1 MRMSSFVTLALI
13 GCHSGEPHMV
23 RGVPATHL
31 VPRGDIFYD
40 CDAAAG
46 HLSGWS
52 QKVQQTGSITGR
64 IFIAET
70 RKDDTW
76 PHFARVAVTGP
87 ARGSRAGFEMQ
98 VVDGDAALQPMLRF
112 SNETAV
118 RAEPAELPIAGASFE
133 LTWSREMVRVR
144 FAPGGVW
151 NEIPLSFEPKRVSL
165 ECSTANAVF
174 HAVTVT
180 SVAPPTEPATPAPQP
195 PAEAAPP
202 SGQAPVRIPPPSSV
216 PLPRSS
222 EPAPPQGGSQR

>member
-1 MRMSSFVTLALI
+1 MRMLSLVTLALI
-13 GCHSGEPHMV
+13 GCHAGEPHLV

-52 QKVQQTGSITGR
+52 LKVQPSGSITGR

-76 PHFARVAVTGP
+76 PHFARVAVTGA
-87 ARGSRAGFEMQ
+87 ARGSRAGFE
-98 VVDGDAALQPMLRF
+98 VGVSDGDAALRPMLRF
-112 SNETAV
+112 SNETSV

-133 LTWSREMVRVR
+133 LTWSRDMVRVR

-151 NEIPLSFEPKRVSL
+151 NEVPLSFEPKRVWL
-165 ECSTANAVF
+165 ECATANAVF

-180 SVAPPTEPATPAPQP
+180 SSAQPTEPAAPPSVPVTPPSEPAPQP
-195 PAEAAPP
+195 
-202 SGQAPVRIPPPSSV
+202 
-216 PLPRSS
+216 RS
-222 EPAPPQGGSQR
+222 